1 MILVFLGM
9 LSFFFFFVCHCKQK
23 FLSNHFIV
31 PLINTDGLIYVMMC
45 SSTKFVIIYIYQN
58 DNPNYFTTVR
68 WCVANSKSLTKF
80 KV

>member
-9 LSFFFFFVCHCKQK
+9 LSCFFFVFFRVCHCKQK
-23 FLSNHFIV
+23 FPSNHFIV
-31 PLINTDGLIYVMMC
+31 PLINNDGSIYVMMC

-68 WCVANSKSLTKF
+68 WCVVGS
-80 KV
+80 